1 MATTA
6 NARATSRGELIRLDI
21 TDGSIDQR
29 VPVDGVAVVGMVN
42 DTLWVQSGLL
52 PEQLVD
58 TTDQDDEVIAALDV
72 TTGEYRWVTAVDR
85 NPVRMVVIG
94 DLVWLALQQPTRR
107 QHVLALDIT
116 TGEVVIDALLPEGAS
131 MLDDRNGMMVAAED
145 GTLWLLVGTDNT
157 VFRIDTATGEAVE
170 LFRFSVRPTTFA
182 VTDDAVLALS
192 PYDDAVARVA
202 RSDFEPVPAD
212 E

>member
-1 MATTA
+1 VATTA

-52 PEQLVD
+52 PEQLFD

-170 LFRFSVRPTTFA
+170 QFRFSVRPTTFA

>member
-1 MATTA
+1 VACCRSDSTQRRA
-6 NARATSRGELIRLDI
+6 NSE
-21 TDGSIDQR
+21 
-29 VPVDGVAVVGMVN
+29 
-42 DTLWVQSGLL
+42 W
-52 PEQLVD
+52 
-58 TTDQDDEVIAALDV
+58 AASTPWESWPLDV

-85 NPVRMVVIG
+85 NPVGMVVIG
-94 DLVWLALQQPTRR
+94 DLVWPALQQPTRR

-131 MLDDRNGMMVAAED
+131 MLDDGNRMMVAAED

-170 LFRFSVRPTTFA
+170 QFRFSVRPTTFA

>member
-1 MATTA
+1 VATTA

-85 NPVRMVVIG
+85 NPVGMVVIG

-131 MLDDRNGMMVAAED
+131 MLDDGNRMMVAAED

-170 LFRFSVRPTTFA
+170 QFRFSVRPTTFA